1 MIKQITD
8 FLEDKISQQ
17 DLTDYIDFLPLRE
30 RIDIVV
36 YVLDN
41 CTKDDIKSK
50 LKPIMR
56 HYKEILLEMKNTL
69 RDTSSGF
76 DCDLAIKNAYK
87 TLSLRKR
94 GDKITKIFTN
104 I

>member
-17 DLTDYIDFLPLRE
+17 ELTDYIDSLPLRE
-30 RIDIVV
+30 RINTVV

-41 CTKDDIKSK
+41 CNKDDIKSK

-56 HYKEILLEMKNTL
+56 HYKEILMEMKNTL
-69 RDTSSGF
+69 RNSNAGF
-76 DCDLAIKNAYK
+76 DCDLAIRNAYK
-87 TLSLRKR
+87 TLSIRKR
-94 GDKITKIFTN
+94 GDKIHKIITN